1 MCWFKKKRG
10 NKVDALNIAALR
22 FEVKQEVLE
31 QLRAY
36 AQNERNEQCGVLTGS
51 KINDK
56 TYRISKVSPPC
67 VANNTRCR
75 CERDAKKA
83 NEFIRNDYEQSSHT
97 RTYMGEWHTHPEPC
111 PRPSWTDSSS
121 IISNFK
127 ESALDYPFLIMSIVG
142 TETLYFSVYDGV
154 NFNTIEPIEV

>member
-10 NKVDALNIAALR
+10 EELGTLNIATLQ

-36 AQNERNEQCGVLTGS
+36 AQHEGNEQCGVLTGS

-67 VANNTRCR
+67 VANNTRFR
-75 CERDAKKA
+75 CERDAKMA
-83 NEFIRNDYEQSSHT
+83 NEFIKNDYEQSNHT
-97 RTYMGEWHTHPEPC
+97 RTYMGEWHTHPEPY
-111 PRPSWTDSSS
+111 PHPSWTDFSS
-121 IISNFK
+121 IVSNFE
-127 ESALDYPFLIMSIVG
+127 ESSLDYPFLIMAIVG
-142 TETLYFSVYDGV
+142 TESIYFSIYDGKE
-154 NFNTIEPIEV
+154 FNKIQPIEI